1 MENMKGTGLKLT
13 LPEWVV
19 DSLEDRKASYPE
31 IEDRM
36 RLVIDLA
43 RKNIEIGTG
52 GPFWS
57 SCREESR

>member
-1 MENMKGTGLKLT
+1 MKLT

-19 DSLEDRKASYPE
+19 DFFEDRKASYPE

-43 RKNIEIGTG
+43 RKNLEIVTG